1 MGLSQLELT
10 VGLEPSLRSRGA
22 SGVVSAMATTRK
34 KSEAKTKPAKVT
46 AKAAASADT
55 AGEHERVVLIFEE
68 GKSDKVWIA
77 ERRGATWTATFGRRT
92 LPERSVK
99 PSPAKTAEAAALAM
113 QKAVA
118 AKEKEG
124 YRRAPSGA
132 DALRIIEK
140 GLGVVAVEKGGEVLV
155 SRVVPWSDK
164 GNAWIPVGGQLV
176 KFSYGKHVYVHTLD
190 EVAAVVAARVG
201 ESTYFAVNQPGGG
214 IESAV
219 TVR

>member
-1 MGLSQLELT
+1 
-10 VGLEPSLRSRGA
+10 
-22 SGVVSAMATTRK
+22 MATTRK
-34 KSEAKTKPAKVT
+34 KPEAKAKKAPKTTKPAKA
-46 AKAAASADT
+46 AKAAVKAEPAASAAP

-77 ERRGATWTATFGRRT
+77 ERTGATWTATFGRRT

-99 PSPAKTAEAAALAM
+99 PSAAKTAEAAALAM

-124 YRRAPSGA
+124 YRRAPSGD
-132 DALRIIEK
+132 DARRILEK
-140 GLGVVAVEKGGEVLV
+140 GLGIVAVEQDGKVLV
-155 SRVVPWSDK
+155 SRVVPFADK
-164 GNAWIPVGGQLV
+164 SNAWVPAGGQLT

-190 EVAAVVAARVG
+190 EAAAVVAARVG
-201 ESTYFAVNQPGGG
+201 ESTYFAIAQPGGG

>member
-1 MGLSQLELT
+1 
-10 VGLEPSLRSRGA
+10 
-22 SGVVSAMATTRK
+22 MATRK
-34 KSEAKTKPAKVT
+34 TTAAKTKKPPTTTKAKPTKVKT
-46 AKAAASADT
+46 APTEPVAP

-77 ERRGATWTATFGRRT
+77 ERNGATWTATFGRRT
-92 LPERSVK
+92 LPERAVK
-99 PSPAKTAEAAALAM
+99 PSAAKSPDAAAQAM

-124 YRRAPSGA
+124 YRRAPSGS
-132 DALRIIEK
+132 DAQRIIEK
-140 GLGVVAVEKGGEVLV
+140 GLGVVAVEKGGKVLV
-155 SRVVPWSDK
+155 DRVVAWPDK
-164 GNAWIPVGGQLV
+164 SNAWIPAGGHFV

-201 ESTYFAVNQPGGG
+201 ESTYFGIAQAGGG